1 MDLSPENE
9 PVRGCAGLESERV
22 GVVVGEAGVALRP
35 HGGEEEQRVAVEG
48 SGGEA
53 PEEDVEE
60 DGGAVGGGVEH
71 RAGGRERGARGVCLD
86 ELDADG
92 GGGRVG
98 GEAQEEE
105 EARVRGAQGAEV
117 GGRAARVHEAEEG
130 VAGRRQL
137 REEAPR
143 RVHRKPTLPARR
155 GAARRV
161 DVRVVCAREAQPL
174 TESRAHLT
182 PAFALFRPVGH
193 APTRSQ
199 AQVAIVEVG

>member
-71 RAGGRERGARGVCLD
+71 RAGGRERGARGVGLD

-98 GEAQEEE
+98 GRRRRKRS
-105 EARVRGAQGAEV
+105 ARARRAGSG
-117 GGRAARVHEAEEG
+117 GGRARGTSPRGGGGRGRPEAAPG
-130 VAGRRQL
+130 RGSAAGSS
-137 REEAPR
+137 ETHPS
-143 RVHRKPTLPARR
+143 
-155 GAARRV
+155 GAARRGGLM
-161 DVRVVCAREAQPL
+161 CAWCAPERPSL
-174 TESRAHLT
+174 SRNRA
-182 PAFALFRPVGH
+182 R
-193 APTRSQ
+193 
-199 AQVAIVEVG
+199 I